1 MQKLILCEN
10 DRIIIDR
17 GMLRNSTDGDKAEVR
32 KKQGQEKFQG
42 DNTMNENEYNNNDFM
57 RNDDTSGNMFLNDKY
72 NDDMPLPEPRNIY
85 EAISDV
91 SDIMKDYSQMANE
104 EKKRNGGKMISDTTY
119 AQKISD
125 PNTILLPARQGKA
138 VLALI
143 AAIIIGAMASLIM
156 GKAGFAFGIFYI
168 GTGLLL
174 SLKDQSGKR
183 VKLPLALVF
192 LLFGLAMIITDII
205 TGNNLASAILF
216 LISMVP
222 ILITNNIIISKRDKS
237 IRERATYQIEAVCI
251 KIDEDVRQSSDS
263 SYDEEVRQSSDSSY
277 KVYRP
282 VFEINYMGMTKRLMG
297 YQKYRNLP
305 YIGERRMIY
314 INPNNFDEWYD
325 PFAG

>member
-1 MQKLILCEN
+1 
-10 DRIIIDR
+10 
-17 GMLRNSTDGDKAEVR
+17 
-32 KKQGQEKFQG
+32 
-42 DNTMNENEYNNNDFM
+42 MNENEYNNNDFM

-125 PNTILLPARQGKA
+125 PNTILLPARQAKA

-143 AAIIIGAMASLIM
+143 AAIFIGAMASLIM

-174 SLKDQSGKR
+174 SLKDQRGKR

-192 LLFGLAMIITDII
+192 LLFGLAMIITDIV

-251 KIDEDVRQSSDS
+251 KI
-263 SYDEEVRQSSDSSY
+263 DEEVRQSSDSSY